1 MLLKL
6 TSDFNMHSHSL
17 SLTHTHMEQKKN
29 NNYDINKK
37 LELGRWLNI
46 KHSYE
51 HEDLGSDR

>member
-1 MLLKL
+1 
-6 TSDFNMHSHSL
+6 
-17 SLTHTHMEQKKN
+17 MEQKKN